1 MKAEDLL
8 DAIGNIPEAWVLDA
22 EQAGKTVPVWLKWG
36 SVAACLCC
44 ILLFGTMGLFRISRL
59 GAAASPTTLSPS
71 ASISSPSPTIPQQQ
85 VTAMREK
92 VYGADGADEIDEAIK
107 DAFVAWLQENP
118 DFFSTYV
125 NDEKNWSMSAQQD
138 QQGTEQVSMAC
149 YGPADEDGTGEL
161 CWLIYADGL
170 VRLGSI
176 DTYEETPEQQ
186 ASANELLPE
195 ETPTQTPIQT
205 PNETDS
211 AVSTAEIESTSES
224 YSGLFADLPVPVDVA
239 AAADYRQSYWGE
251 LTAMDLV
258 LEVPEKFFEDAT
270 SNEEMPTL
278 FALYDSISRESDAAE
293 GDGEVWRIQTWAVE
307 DFIAECGISLEEWT
321 QVDFQDNQLLLG
333 KDDEYVYLLSMPL
346 AMEYDPDN
354 QDSVNSYY
362 RHRLYGYAM
371 LCNFLSRNEIE
382 PAPDWEKQYL
392 QGLRDLSL
400 ETGDFFTTEFG
411 VGSIES
417 EEPLLT
423 VAAASIPNLSGYY
436 TGETEEMLTWEDLLL
451 YRLLHADYSAAV
463 ANQEELQEKYQDLF
477 FPLDAA
483 VLENRVWDVEFATEA
498 DVFCAL
504 FSEIMESGHVADYC
518 AMTNWTVA
526 LEGMDWILYAESAA
540 ERVVIASAT
549 SLELAA
555 MG

>member
-1 MKAEDLL
+1 
-8 DAIGNIPEAWVLDA
+8 
-22 EQAGKTVPVWLKWG
+22 
-36 SVAACLCC
+36 
-44 ILLFGTMGLFRISRL
+44 
-59 GAAASPTTLSPS
+59 
-71 ASISSPSPTIPQQQ
+71 
-85 VTAMREK
+85 
-92 VYGADGADEIDEAIK
+92 
-107 DAFVAWLQENP
+107 
-118 DFFSTYV
+118 
-125 NDEKNWSMSAQQD
+125 
-138 QQGTEQVSMAC
+138 
-149 YGPADEDGTGEL
+149 
-161 CWLIYADGL
+161 
-170 VRLGSI
+170 
-176 DTYEETPEQQ
+176 
-186 ASANELLPE
+186 
-195 ETPTQTPIQT
+195 
-205 PNETDS
+205 
-211 AVSTAEIESTSES
+211 
-224 YSGLFADLPVPVDVA
+224 
-239 AAADYRQSYWGE
+239 
-251 LTAMDLV
+251 MDLV
-258 LEVPEKFFEDAT
+258 LEVPEEFFEDAT

-307 DFIAECGISLEEWT
+307 DFIEECGISLEEWT

-333 KDDEYVYLLSMPL
+333 KDDQYVYLLSMPL

-463 ANQEELQEKYQDLF
+463 ANQEALQEKYQDLF

-483 VLENRVWDVEFATEA
+483 VLENRAWDVEFATEA